1 LLEGYEIGWN
11 AKFLLILTFKKKSPT
26 ARRDCGAK
34 GIWVVLRRRT

>member
-1 LLEGYEIGWN
+1 VFKLGRN
-11 AKFLLILTFKKKSPT
+11 AKILLTLTFKKKSPT